1 MSRRPSRRQRL
12 ELLLGFLT
20 MVTQLTL
27 VGAVAG
33 LLSATP
39 GVVPS
44 LLLLAC
50 VVAWGLTFRAWRR
63 AGS

>member
-20 MVTQLTL
+20 MVTLLTL
-27 VGAVAG
+27 VGAVAE
-33 LLSATP
+33 LLSASP

-44 LLLLAC
+44 LVLLGC
-50 VVAWGLTFRAWRR
+50 VAAWGLTFRAWRR

>member
-1 MSRRPSRRQRL
+1 M
-12 ELLLGFLT
+12 T
-20 MVTQLTL
+20 MVTLLAL

-63 AGS
+63 TGS